1 MKHDFM
7 RFAEEVR
14 SQIEK
19 VTGEDV
25 RLHPVKKN
33 NGVVLHGITILTS
46 ESKVSPTI
54 YIDKWFREY
63 EEGEAIEDIA
73 DEIIRLNDE
82 SAHPKEIDISFF
94 SNYEEVKK
102 NLAYKLINAD
112 MNVQL
117 LQEVPHKR
125 FLNLAVVCFCEI
137 RDEIIGDGSILI
149 KNEHLKLWGLDD
161 SVLIQDAMENAQKT
175 IEADFFNIIEVL
187 KERYRNPENMIDVEY
202 PMWVLTNKR
211 RLYGAGVLLY
221 DNQLE
226 QIAEKVQSD
235 FIILPSSVH
244 EVLVTPMLKNNID
257 YLVSMVREINKEQ
270 LILEERLA
278 DSVYIYHRET
288 KSLEMV
294 S

>member
-19 VTGEDV
+19 VTGKDV

-46 ESKVSPTI
+46 ESKISPTI

-102 NLAYKLINAD
+102 NLAW
-112 MNVQL
+112 
-117 LQEVPHKR
+117 
-125 FLNLAVVCFCEI
+125 
-137 RDEIIGDGSILI
+137 ILI
-149 KNEHLKLWGLDD
+149 
-161 SVLIQDAMENAQKT
+161 ME
-175 IEADFFNIIEVL
+175 
-187 KERYRNPENMIDVEY
+187 YRA
-202 PMWVLTNKR
+202 L
-211 RLYGAGVLLY
+211 
-221 DNQLE
+221 
-226 QIAEKVQSD
+226 
-235 FIILPSSVH
+235 F
-244 EVLVTPMLKNNID
+244 
-257 YLVSMVREINKEQ
+257 
-270 LILEERLA
+270 
-278 DSVYIYHRET
+278 
-288 KSLEMV
+288 
-294 S
+294 

>member
-19 VTGEDV
+19 VTGKDV

-33 NGVVLHGITILTS
+33 NGVVLNGITILTS

-161 SVLIQDAMENAQKT
+161 NVVIQDAMENAQK
-175 IEADFFNIIEVL
+175 IFEADFINIIEVL
-187 KERYRNPENMIDVEY
+187 KERYHHPENMLDIEY

-244 EVLVTPMLKNNID
+244 EVLVTPMLEKNID
-257 YLVSMVREINKEQ
+257 YLVSMVREINEEQ

-278 DSVYIYHRET
+278 DNIYIYHRET

>member
-19 VTGEDV
+19 VTGKDV

-63 EEGEAIEDIA
+63 EEGEVIEDIA

-82 SAHPKEIDISFF
+82 SAYPKEIDVSFF
-94 SNYEEVKK
+94 RDYEEVKK
-102 NLAYKLINAD
+102 KLAYKLINAD

-149 KNEHLKLWGLDD
+149 KNEHLKLWGMDD
-161 SVLIQDAMENAQKT
+161 NVVIQDAMENAQK
-175 IEADFFNIIEVL
+175 IFEADFINIIEVL
-187 KERYRNPENMIDVEY
+187 KEIYRNPENMIDAEY
-202 PMWVLTNKR
+202 PMWVLTNKK

-244 EVLVTPMLKNNID
+244 EVLVTPILEKNID
-257 YLVSMVREINKEQ
+257 YLVSMVREINEEQ

-278 DSVYIYHRET
+278 DNIYIYHRET

>member
-19 VTGEDV
+19 VTGKDV

-46 ESKVSPTI
+46 ESKISPTI
-54 YIDKWFREY
+54 YIDKWFKEY

-73 DEIIRLNDE
+73 DEIIRLNDD

-102 NLAYKLINAD
+102 NLAYKLINGD

-161 SVLIQDAMENAQKT
+161 NVLIQDAMENAQKT
-175 IEADFFNIIEVL
+175 FEADFFNIVEVL
-187 KERYRNPENMIDVEY
+187 KERCQHPENMMDVEY
-202 PMWVLTNKR
+202 PMWVLTNKK

-221 DNQLE
+221 DDQLE

-244 EVLVTPMLKNNID
+244 EVLVTPMLEKNID
-257 YLVSMVREINKEQ
+257 YLVSMVREINEEQ

-278 DSVYIYHRET
+278 DNIYIYHRET